1 MRVQVVRGCQGS
13 AHDRDPALG
22 EVTAHHR
29 LEADVVARVGVRD
42 VELAVGRADGHVE
55 EHRPDAGHDPRRR
68 RRGGVGVEHEHVV
81 VRQREGHRRAPVA
94 ADLVLPVAG
103 RRVEPHDEAGARGA
117 GRRAGRRRRQSAVR
131 AHHLLGDRRGAVAG
145 VEHRRVHDRAVGTR
159 RQRPRLVA
167 EELHD
172 RERCIPG
179 SVGVEDPHVGTAD
192 AGRGELRPA
201 GRVGGEAVLSAPR
214 RGDEGAGMAAA
225 REDDVARLVA
235 DPQRARDAGARHVRR
250 VDLDDADAVGEVIHH
265 PDLGLP
271 GEVRARGDR
280 HRLEADRDLRRERK
294 PACADRVDR
303 QAIVRRVQRE
313 EAVAARRER
322 EGADMPAL
330 EVGERPAAGGS
341 RGHEK
346 QDGGESTRDHVPF
359 LLVRAPERYQRPS
372 AVTITRC
379 GRARRSRARATQ
391 PPAVLVHDHPPMPS
405 PSSGV

>member
-1 MRVQVVRGCQGS
+1 
-13 AHDRDPALG
+13 
-22 EVTAHHR
+22 
-29 LEADVVARVGVRD
+29 
-42 VELAVGRADGHVE
+42 
-55 EHRPDAGHDPRRR
+55 
-68 RRGGVGVEHEHVV
+68 
-81 VRQREGHRRAPVA
+81 
-94 ADLVLPVAG
+94 
-103 RRVEPHDEAGARGA
+103 
-117 GRRAGRRRRQSAVR
+117 
-131 AHHLLGDRRGAVAG
+131 
-145 VEHRRVHDRAVGTR
+145 
-159 RQRPRLVA
+159 
-167 EELHD
+167 
-172 RERCIPG
+172 
-179 SVGVEDPHVGTAD
+179 
-192 AGRGELRPA
+192 
-201 GRVGGEAVLSAPR
+201 RVGGEAVLSAPR

-322 EGADMPAL
+322 EGPGMPAL

-341 RGHEK
+341 GGHEE

-372 AVTITRC
+372 AVTITPLWSGAAFPC
-379 GRARRSRARATQ
+379 PPGRAIEEDAAVADRTPSGHTALPLLSAPGESGRGKGRKTARHRRRGDTQSSLSDAGPLETGWARAATPGPTSRPQ
-391 PPAVLVHDHPPMPS
+391 LGGQTGRKKGRLERETLRSPPV
-405 PSSGV
+405 